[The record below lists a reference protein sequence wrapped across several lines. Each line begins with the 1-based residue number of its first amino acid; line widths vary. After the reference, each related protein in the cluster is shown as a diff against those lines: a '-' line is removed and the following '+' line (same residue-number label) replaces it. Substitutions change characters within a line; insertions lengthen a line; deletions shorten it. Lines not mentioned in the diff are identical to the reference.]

1 MDQYI
6 TVKSEQGKAYL
17 ESNSSQPFIKTTQD
31 FLDLGV
37 LAYTAGTNL
46 YILKD
51 VNFAPEFYDLGSGL
65 AGEILQKCS
74 NYHIRLA
81 IVGQFAMVTSKK
93 FRELMLESNRG
104 MQVRFTGDLMDALAW
119 LMRPAYITPG

>member
-6 TVKSEQGKAYL
+6 TVKSEEAKAYL
-17 ESNSSQPFIKTTQD
+17 ESNSSRPFIKTTQD

-46 YILKD
+46 YLLKD
-51 VNFAPEFYDLGSGL
+51 VNFVPVFYDLGSGL

>member
-1 MDQYI
+1 MEQYI

-17 ESNSSQPFIKTTQD
+17 ESNSSRPFIKTTQD
-31 FLDLGV
+31 FLDLGE

-46 YILKD
+46 YMLKD
-51 VNFAPEFYDLGSGL
+51 VNFVPEFYDLGSGL

-104 MQVRFTGDLMDALAW
+104 MQVRFTGDGAEALAW
-119 LMRPAYITPG
+119 LMHPAYITPG

>member
-6 TVKSEQGKAYL
+6 TVKPEQGKAYL
-17 ESNSSQPFIKTTQD
+17 ESNSSRPFIKTTQD
-31 FLDLGV
+31 FLDLGE

-46 YILKD
+46 YMLKD

-104 MQVRFTGDLMDALAW
+104 MQVRFTGDRTDALAW